1 MSRIKSDAFAPAKHG
16 STSSGEIVAVVEA
29 ASAKLL
35 GLLVTELPLILD
47 RLQTRRSDMDRYRYL
62 MTRVWQCDVRSDAAF
77 QRTFNGLYMVRRGA
91 LWREAFYELFEDEKS
106 RSDRNFERV
115 LTALHNATGRIEA
128 SFASKLHATI
138 DPHMPVYDS
147 WVRLNMSLKA
157 RSGPAQL
164 RVPAL
169 CADYESIASSYAWI
183 MGQPDYA
190 HVRAAFDDALPDL
203 RDIGDVKKVD
213 LLLWQSRSP

>member
-1 MSRIKSDAFAPAKHG
+1 LNNAMSNTPWSPARQSQG
-16 STSSGEIVAVVEA
+16 RVQTWVTSQR
-29 ASAKLL
+29 KLL
-35 GLLVTELPLILD
+35 ASPGQFSTAI
-47 RLQTRRSDMDRYRYL
+47 
-62 MTRVWQCDVRSDAAF
+62 
-77 QRTFNGLYMVRRGA
+77 N
-91 LWREAFYELFEDEKS
+91 REAFYELFEDEKS